1 MGTEVCL
8 SLLQA
13 AAQVFAPFGQLN
25 PFHISEYAN
34 PAWMTAKAGFES
46 RMVPI
51 ERRISQQL
59 QEALRTTILPA
70 LTAAVAQ
77 HADRAS
83 GAVMQPSQASLVI
96 SALQLATVP
105 CVVVP
110 HHVWIVLPHLCLD
123 SFAR

>member
-1 MGTEVCL
+1 
-8 SLLQA
+8 LLQA
-13 AAQVFAPFGQLN
+13 AAQVFAPFRELN
-25 PFHISEYAN
+25 PFHVSDYAT

-59 QEALRTTILPA
+59 QAALRATILPA

-83 GAVMQPSQASLVI
+83 GAVMQPSQASLVR

-105 CVVVP
+105 SAVA
-110 HHVWIVLPHLCLD
+110 PHLL
-123 SFAR
+123 